1 MRRCDQYWRQVLH
14 KNKHYIMGVTAGI
27 GAVGWAMLVI
37 PELHFLYKQL
47 IPALGGGKYIAFL
60 LMGAAMFFS
69 LPVVLVRKIF
79 TYLLPACRGNW
90 VEKIGMGLACAISV
104 ILSRAFM

>member
-1 MRRCDQYWRQVLH
+1 MR
-14 KNKHYIMGVTAGI
+14 KEKHYIMGSAALI
-27 GAVGWAMLVI
+27 GAVGWAMLVL
-37 PELHFLYKQL
+37 PELHFIYKQL

-69 LPVVLVRKIF
+69 LPVVLVRKFF
-79 TYLLPACRGNW
+79 TLILPAYRRSW
-90 VEKIGMGLACAISV
+90 LEKAGMGLACAASV

>member
-1 MRRCDQYWRQVLH
+1 MILRKKKQ
-14 KNKHYIMGVTAGI
+14 YIMGSAALI
-27 GAVGWAMLVI
+27 GAVGWAMLVL

-47 IPALGGGKYIAFL
+47 IPALGGGRYIAFL

-79 TYLLPACRGNW
+79 TLMLPAYRKSW
-90 VEKIGMGLACAISV
+90 LEKAGMGLACVASV
-104 ILSRAFM
+104 LLSRTFM